1 MSPRTTAEH
10 SDLETIT
17 CVIARSPIVIA
28 APAQTVAPL
37 PAGYDQV
44 DIAVLRWIALES
56 QRTALARH

>member
-1 MSPRTTAEH
+1 MSPTTTADH
-10 SDLETIT
+10 SDLETIR

-44 DIAVLRWIALES
+44 DVAVLRWIALES
-56 QRTALARH
+56 RRTAVAGH